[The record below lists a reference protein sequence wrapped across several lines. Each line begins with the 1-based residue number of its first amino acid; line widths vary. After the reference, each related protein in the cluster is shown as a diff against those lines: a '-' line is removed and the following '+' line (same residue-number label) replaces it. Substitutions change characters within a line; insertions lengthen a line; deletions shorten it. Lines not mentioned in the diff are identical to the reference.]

1 MSLPRKHLTLA
12 GYRLRVQIL
21 WFFIAAFEFA
31 AIVTAGG
38 DMVLTALPEFVAG
51 ELSAPF
57 ILGLLA
63 TASAPLLA
71 ILTAVLG
78 VGRDY
83 IAAESLR

>member
-12 GYRLRVQIL
+12 GYRVRVQIL

-31 AIVTAGG
+31 AIVTVGVYMA
-38 DMVLTALPEFVAG
+38 LTALPEVAAG

-57 ILGLLA
+57 LLGLLA

-78 VGRDY
+78 VSREY

>member
-1 MSLPRKHLTLA
+1 MGVGSLTGFVADTLGDREHATAAVLAPRRSALA
-12 GYRLRVQIL
+12 QLER
-21 WFFIAAFEFA
+21 A
-31 AIVTAGG
+31 
-38 DMVLTALPEFVAG
+38 LTALPEVAAG

-57 ILGLLA
+57 LLGLLA

-78 VGRDY
+78 VSRDY